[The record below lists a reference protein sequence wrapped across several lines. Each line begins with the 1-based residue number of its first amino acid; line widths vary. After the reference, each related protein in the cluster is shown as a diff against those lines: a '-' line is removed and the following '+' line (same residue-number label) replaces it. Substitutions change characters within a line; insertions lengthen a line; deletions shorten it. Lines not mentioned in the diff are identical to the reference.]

1 MNAGEEINGIF
12 AQCREHYSA
21 LIAEAGGENDDQDQ
35 QQNDENSNGSQ
46 RGRKRSANG
55 GGSSSS
61 SIERSEGSLDASSG
75 GYEASCSSSSSQQT
89 PNVANGRRSRSGVRA
104 RGDTDKK
111 PTDMPVVGIAP
122 RTALPPTKSVSFAG
136 IISPSNNCS
145 RKHSRGRGF
154 TDHNAEPASKASGL
168 NSKERM
174 ARKSDP
180 NDDDAGEASEM
191 NARLLIK
198 QAQRK
203 LQLQDNEL
211 TIEQAMMLCRE
222 PR

>member
-1 MNAGEEINGIF
+1 MYAGEDIHGIF
-12 AQCREHYSA
+12 AQCREHYDVSA
-21 LIAEAGGENDDQDQ
+21 AIEEASGENNDQDQ
-35 QQNDENSNGSQ
+35 QQNDENSNGRQ
-46 RGRKRSANG
+46 QERKGSAHG

-89 PNVANGRRSRSGVRA
+89 PNGSRSRSGGRA

-111 PTDMPVVGIAP
+111 PAVGLAKSSAVP
-122 RTALPPTKSVSFAG
+122 TTKSVSFAG
-136 IISPSNNCS
+136 IISPSSNNCS

-154 TDHNAEPASKASGL
+154 TDHNAEPASKASEL
-168 NSKERM
+168 ESKKRT
-174 ARKSDP
+174 RKSDP
-180 NDDDAGEASEM
+180 NDDDAGEDSEM
-191 NARLLIK
+191 NGQLLMHR
-198 QAQRK
+198 QAQRQ